1 MNKTVHMFKAVASAI
16 VPGLGQVFNRQFW
29 KALVFFFM
37 FALFVG
43 VELGSSRYFS
53 DYDSYIKVVSD
64 ANSGVGELY
73 PDSFAKGFYSLYRFQ
88 VDGDEIDAFDTFDA
102 FYAIESADA
111 DGFTMRDLVDF
122 TATDI
127 LAHSTPRYFALI
139 DDLVVTSTAARTS
152 DTGMVDDVNDLIIGE
167 DDAAIAAKNFYRVLS
182 GFTVYNVGGQE
193 YYTIGSEETADVY
206 TNINDPNDILTEIPS
221 DADAYYRTGVIFL
234 DDASN
239 KVYIKCTKSISVTAT
254 TIYRYVNIADSTD
267 FLEPEDPLVEDLKAL
282 TVKGNIVIDDADTL
296 YVQFIPEIDY
306 RKDAGYN
313 ATAFSSY
320 LRNYITTRYNLS
332 TSSLT
337 SKEYNR
343 FLLEVYFSV
352 HPELRTEFEENYYN
366 WFHDTAGF
374 FVKGFWSVITL
385 GQSDKREY
393 YYNSLHDALKS
404 VRFTEGSAV
413 YIPVSGILDYTP
425 LIGHTSQFL
434 LISGL
439 ISTLL
444 FAYFL
449 LTYVWGIID
458 AYSTSKK
465 FAETGERI
473 TDRAWFVS
481 VFTHGFEY
489 IMILPA
495 LFVITFISIMPI
507 VFGFLIAFTN
517 FSGFDTDTGRFMW
530 VGFENFARIF
540 TFGEGIPFAETF
552 WKVLLWTVIWA
563 IFSTV
568 TVFFGGM
575 FQAVV
580 ISSERVPFKKFWRT
594 LLILPW
600 AVPALISQ
608 MAFSI
613 IFSERGVVNALLHS
627 AGVYDTLTRWGM
639 LGTAWN
645 ESVMSAWQKFIW
657 LGQDNIQ
664 WFNNAHNVWF
674 VRIVL
679 IIVNIWLGA
688 PYFMALMTSIMTSI
702 DRTLYEAADIDGATP
717 SQKFKFITFPLIMFS
732 TSPILVMT
740 FSGNFNNFGVIYFI
754 TQGGSGA
761 GDIDRAYAG
770 STDILISWMYTLTV
784 TKRVYNMASV
794 FSILIFLMVGSIA
807 AWNFS
812 QTRAFKED

>member
-1 MNKTVHMFKAVASAI
+1 MNKTVHMLKAVASAV
-16 VPGLGQVFNRQFW
+16 VPGLGQVFNKQFW
-29 KALVFFFM
+29 KALVFFFIVT
-37 FALFVG
+37 LFVG
-43 VELGSSRYFS
+43 IELGSSRYFA
-53 DYDSYIKVVSD
+53 DYDSYVKVVSD

-73 PDSFAKGFYSLYRFQ
+73 PDSFARGFYTLYQ
-88 VDGDEIDAFDTFDA
+88 YEITVGDTDAFDLFDA
-102 FYAIESADA
+102 FYAVESIDE
-111 DGFTMRDLVDF
+111 DGFTMRDLIDF

-127 LAHSTPRYFALI
+127 LAHSTPRYYPLI
-139 DDLVVTSTAARTS
+139 DDLVVTVGAARTS
-152 DTGMVDDVNDLIIGE
+152 NTGIIDEATDFIIGE
-167 DDAAIAAKNFYRVLS
+167 DDDAIAAKDFYRVLS

-206 TNINDPNDILTEIPS
+206 TNLNDPSDVLTAIPEG
-221 DADAYYRTGVIFL
+221 ADVYYRTGEIFL
-234 DDASN
+234 DAVAD
-239 KVYIKCTKSISVTAT
+239 KVYVKSTKSISVTSTA
-254 TIYRYVNIADSTD
+254 IYRYVNVADSTD
-267 FLEPEDPLVEDLKAL
+267 FLDPEDAVVDTLKEL
-282 TVKGNIVIDDADTL
+282 TVKGNIVVDETETL
-296 YVQFIPEIDY
+296 YVQFIPEINY

-313 ATAFSSY
+313 PTAFSSY
-320 LRNYITTRYNLS
+320 LRDYITERYNLS
-332 TSSLT
+332 TSSMT

-352 HPELRTEFEENYYN
+352 HPELRTEFETNYYN

-374 FVKGFWSVITL
+374 FVKGFWSVLTL

-404 VRFTEGSAV
+404 VRVTDGASV
-413 YIPVSGILDYTP
+413 YVPVSGILDYTP

-439 ISTLL
+439 ISSLL

-449 LTYVWGIID
+449 LVYVWGIID

-465 FAETGERI
+465 FSETGERI
-473 TDRAWFVS
+473 TDRAWFVN
-481 VFTHGFEY
+481 VFNHGFEY

-507 VFGFLIAFTN
+507 IFGFLIAFTN
-517 FSGFDTDTGRFMW
+517 FSGFDTDTGRFVW
-530 VGFENFARIF
+530 VGFSNFARIF

-552 WKVLLWTVIWA
+552 WKVLFWTVIWA

-613 IFSERGVVNALLHS
+613 IFSERGVINALLRS

-639 LGTAWN
+639 LGTAWS
-645 ESVMSAWQKFIW
+645 ESALSAWQKFIW

-679 IIVNIWLGA
+679 IVVNIWLGA

-717 SQKFKFITFPLIMFS
+717 SQKFKFITFPLIMYS